1 LTFFEKCDI
10 ILLENKKGR
19 KIMDILTALDIIS
32 GYLDLCDFEDMAD
45 FSLACKAEDVLY
57 NYVYEKE
64 GINMSIQKYFVCKH
78 CGKQLLNENLF
89 VKGLANENEFH
100 CEDCGK
106 VYIIEN
112 ETVIEEDA
120 Q

>member
-1 LTFFEKCDI
+1 MNIHTV
-10 ILLENKKGR
+10 
-19 KIMDILTALDIIS
+19 LDKIS
-32 GYLDLCDFEDMAD
+32 GYLDAYVEYAELTHDELDALCNVEDA
-45 FSLACKAEDVLY
+45 LY
-57 NYVYEKE
+57 DYVKEKE
-64 GINMSIQKYFVCKH
+64 GINMNIQKYLVCKH
-78 CGKQLLNENLF
+78 CGKQLINENLF

-112 ETVIEEDA
+112 DTVIEEDA

>member
-1 LTFFEKCDI
+1 MNIHTV
-10 ILLENKKGR
+10 
-19 KIMDILTALDIIS
+19 LDKIS
-32 GYLDLCDFEDMAD
+32 GYLDAYVEYAELTQDEFDALCNVEDA
-45 FSLACKAEDVLY
+45 LY
-57 NYVYEKE
+57 DYVKEKE
-64 GINMSIQKYFVCKH
+64 GINMNIQKYFVCKH

-112 ETVIEEDA
+112 GTVVEEDA

>member
-1 LTFFEKCDI
+1 MNIHTV
-10 ILLENKKGR
+10 
-19 KIMDILTALDIIS
+19 LDKIS
-32 GYLDLCDFEDMAD
+32 GYLDAYIEYAELTHDELDTLCDVEDA
-45 FSLACKAEDVLY
+45 LY
-57 NYVYEKE
+57 DYVKEKE
-64 GINMSIQKYFVCKH
+64 GINMNIQKYFVCQH
-78 CGKQLLNENLF
+78 CGKQLINENLF

-112 ETVIEEDA
+112 GKVIEEDA

>member
-1 LTFFEKCDI
+1 M
-10 ILLENKKGR
+10 R
-19 KIMDILTALDIIS
+19 K
-32 GYLDLCDFEDMAD
+32 
-45 FSLACKAEDVLY
+45 
-57 NYVYEKE
+57 N
-64 GINMSIQKYFVCKH
+64 KYFVCKH

-112 ETVIEEDA
+112 GTVIEEDA